1 MIQEKRLV
9 DEFLEFVK
17 VGSESSKEGKFCNI
31 VAEKLR
37 GLGAQVFLDKTGEKI
52 GSDGSNIIAKIDGD
66 NNLPAI
72 LLNAHLDTVTPG
84 INIKPTLEDGII
96 KSDGTTIL
104 GADDKSGIAIILEV
118 SRVLIDEKISH
129 PPIEVVFT
137 LSEEIG
143 LLGVKNL
150 DYSLLHAKY
159 GYSLDTHNVYRVT
172 TSAPS
177 HNKIYIKIYG
187 VESHAGASPEQGIS
201 AIELAGK
208 AISRLKLGRIDE
220 ETTSN
225 IGKIKGGTATNIVA
239 GYAELEGEARSHK
252 EEKLEQETNRIINAF
267 KDVAQES
274 EKTVDG
280 KLLVATIKEKVSREY
295 NRFNLPVES
304 PVVQRAIE
312 AGKRIGLDIQTEK
325 GGGGSDAN
333 IFNEKG
339 IPTCVIGTG
348 MQKVHTKEEFIKTQD
363 LVLGAKLLLEI
374 LSFSKKA

>member
-9 DEFLEFVK
+9 DEFIEFVK
-17 VGSESSKEGKFCNI
+17 IGSESSNEGKFCNI
-31 VAEKLR
+31 IAEKLR
-37 GLGAQVFLDKTGEKI
+37 KLGAKVFLDKSGEKI
-52 GSDGSNIIAKIDGD
+52 GSNGSNIIAKINGD
-66 NNLPAI
+66 NNLPTI

-84 INIKPTLEDGII
+84 IDIKPIIEDGII

-118 SRVLIDEKISH
+118 LRVLNVEKISH
-129 PPIEVVFT
+129 PPIEIIFT

-143 LLGVKNL
+143 LLGAKNL
-150 DYSLLHAKY
+150 DYSLLNAKY
-159 GYSLDTHNVYRVT
+159 GYSLDTHNVRKIT

-239 GYAELEGEARSHK
+239 GYVEIEGETRSHQ
-252 EEKLEQETNRIINAF
+252 EEKLQKETNHIVNVF
-267 KDVAQES
+267 KDVVQES
-274 EKTVDG
+274 KKIINGKSIAANIKTEV
-280 KLLVATIKEKVSREY
+280 ICEY
-295 NRFNLPVES
+295 KKFNLPIES
-304 PVVQRAIE
+304 LAVQRVIE
-312 AGKRIGLDIQTEK
+312 AGKRIGLDILSSK

-333 IFNEKG
+333 VFNERG
-339 IPTCVIGTG
+339 IPTCIIGTG
-348 MQKVHTKEEFIKTQD
+348 MQKVHTKKEFIKVED

-374 LSFSKKA
+374 IKFC